1 MRYRVGVAVLLLFAG
16 VALLTF
22 VVRGHLS
29 EHASHQHEGKREG
42 PEDKPER
49 TAGGQTKM
57 TPEQKNSLLR
67 LARQTIEEVVTTG
80 RMPEVDASNLSSPLT
95 DAAGC
100 FVTLQKE
107 GQLRGCIGH
116 IFPQEPLYRA
126 VRDNARSAALEDPRF
141 RPVQPEELASVEI
154 EISVL
159 TVPQALPFDSP
170 EDLLGKL
177 RPHVDGVVLKI
188 GQRHATFLPQVW
200 EQLPDKE
207 DFLSRLA
214 VKAGFPPSAWKGPGV
229 SVLTYQ
235 VEAFKESEM

>member
-1 MRYRVGVAVLLLFAG
+1 MKVRVGGAVLLLLAG

-29 EHASHQHEGKREG
+29 EHVSHQHEGKRKV
-42 PEDKPER
+42 PEDKPEP

-57 TPEQKNSLLR
+57 TPDQKHFLLR

-80 RMPEVDASNLSSPLT
+80 HMPEVDASNLSSPLT

-141 RPVQPEELASVEI
+141 RPVQPEELASIEI

-159 TVPQALPFDSP
+159 TVPQALHFDSP

-177 RPHVDGVVLKI
+177 RPHVDGVVLRI

-207 DFLSRLA
+207 TFLGHLST
-214 VKAGFPPSAWKGPGV
+214 KAGLPPTAWKGPGAE
-229 SVLTYQ
+229 VLTYQ
-235 VEAFKESEM
+235 VNAFRESEM